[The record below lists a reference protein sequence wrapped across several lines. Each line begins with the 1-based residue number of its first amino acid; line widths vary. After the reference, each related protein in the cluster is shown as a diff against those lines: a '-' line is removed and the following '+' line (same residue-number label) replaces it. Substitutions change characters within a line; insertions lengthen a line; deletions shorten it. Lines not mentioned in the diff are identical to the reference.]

1 MEWGIQFWAKLIC
14 VRVILYSS
22 YPLRCVFMCATDE
35 HPSHWVLLVCFY
47 TLEGFPLL
55 IHQRVQARK
64 HLGWLL
70 EYIYMYICIIIYVGQ
85 LYIYIYIH
93 TMCVYIYIYWYIYTY
108 IRYIY
113 IYMTCSDS
121 VHLNIRTHTGSPV
134 QYSRHRRFGTFS
146 GRCCWYLVAIHSHQL
161 QRGNFNGQ
169 S

>member
-70 EYIYMYICIIIYVGQ
+70 EYIYIFVHMYHNICRTAHCM
-85 LYIYIYIH
+85 YIYIFIH
-93 TMCVYIYIYWYIYTY
+93 IYDTYIYTHDMLWF
-108 IRYIY
+108 RASKHPHPHWVAR
-113 IYMTCSDS
+113 TVLSSSSFRDFFRS
-121 VHLNIRTHTGSPV
+121 VLLIPCRDP
-134 QYSRHRRFGTFS
+134 
-146 GRCCWYLVAIHSHQL
+146 
-161 QRGNFNGQ
+161 
-169 S
+169 